1 MYVKYGGFFIVDF
14 AKVVTHTFDT
24 QPFALRVNHVPV
36 GEVVQGSTPQ
46 HGFFTACVHRHITAH
61 ARRIGGSRINGE
73 HQTCLM
79 RGFFHSAGYYACAAM
94 DNRMS
99 AVQTCQ
105 LNVFDAAM
113 LVEFFGIDDCAVC
126 VQRYCATG
134 ITRTAAARDNNQVQ
148 FD

>member
-1 MYVKYGGFFIVDF
+1 
-14 AKVVTHTFDT
+14 
-24 QPFALRVNHVPV
+24 
-36 GEVVQGSTPQ
+36 
-46 HGFFTACVHRHITAH
+46 
-61 ARRIGGSRINGE
+61 
-73 HQTCLM
+73 M

-99 AVQTCQ
+99 AVQACQ

-134 ITRTAAARDNNQVQ
+134 ITRTAATRDNNQVQ
-148 FD
+148 LD